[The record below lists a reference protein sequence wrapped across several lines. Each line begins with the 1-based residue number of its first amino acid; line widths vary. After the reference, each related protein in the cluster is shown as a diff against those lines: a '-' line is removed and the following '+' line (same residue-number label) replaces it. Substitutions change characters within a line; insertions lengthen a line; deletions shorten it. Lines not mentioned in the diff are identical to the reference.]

1 MESQVL
7 SPSVVAEFQR
17 LRSRFEDL
25 SARQPPLGMCF
36 LKTHNDFEDVIVHP
50 SGLHCVPP
58 PEPWL
63 SFVDKRCFEAQ
74 EVEWPDG
81 PCHQVITRTLIFN
94 LNRSDWSWLA
104 VSAAH
109 ASHLLRFVPRWVWP
123 QVSTY
128 WTTTSRTENGWRWF
142 NTVFDLALGPP
153 NPKLLSVDN
162 SDRGGFFWWHDSQ
175 SKLAYVG
182 DYSTAMDFIKRDGR
196 YGAVISD
203 MAMQSALAVSLILEL
218 AGVETASVSD
228 AASATQTALQNGL
241 QRYSAEQ
248 KAWYWYQWIC
258 RQQKKDL
265 DGQLAFELLKELATT
280 KEPHHCPPWTD
291 RAEWPAFDIE
301 PETFRK
307 YLSRQ
312 RRKSELPLRSID
324 AGSIVR
330 ISQKQGKG
338 GHDLRAMTPAPP
350 LAKHPRAAQLR
361 AAASDQAARDAEA
374 ALHGFDIEP
383 PIDSQ
388 GDPT

>member
-1 MESQVL
+1 MESQSL
-7 SPSVVAEFQR
+7 SASVVAEFKR
-17 LRSRFEDL
+17 LRDHFQDL

-36 LKTHNDFEDVIVHP
+36 LKTHNDFEDVVGHQ
-50 SGLHCVPP
+50 SGIHCVPP

-63 SFVDKRCFEAQ
+63 SCVDKGCFETQ
-74 EVEWPDG
+74 QIEWPDG
-81 PCHQVITRTLIFN
+81 PHHQVITRTLIFN
-94 LNRSDWSWLA
+94 VNKSDLPRLA

-109 ASHLLRFVPRWVWP
+109 AGHLLQFVPRWVWP

-175 SKLAYVG
+175 STLAYVG
-182 DYSTAMDFIKRDGR
+182 DFALAMDYIKRDGR

-203 MAMQSALAVSLILEL
+203 MATQSALAISLILEL
-218 AGVETASVSD
+218 TGVESASVSG
-228 AASATQTALQNGL
+228 ATSATQATLPNGL

-248 KAWYWYQWIC
+248 KAWHWYQWIC

-265 DGQLAFELLKELATT
+265 DEQLAFELLKDLATT
-280 KEPHHCPPWTD
+280 KEPHYCPPWSD

-301 PETFRK
+301 PETFQK

-312 RRKSELPLRSID
+312 RRKSELRPRSTD
-324 AGSIVR
+324 AGSVVR
-330 ISQKQGKG
+330 ISRNQGRG
-338 GHDLRAMTPAPP
+338 DDNSRAMKPTLP
-350 LAKHPRAAQLR
+350 LARHARAAELR
-361 AAASDQAARDAEA
+361 AAADDQAARDAEA